1 MTDTDNSEGKA
12 TARVAVAGATGASST
27 DLWFGTA
34 NLNAIVTNPSGTDIK
49 IRYRIAGTDAWTE
62 LNASKGADGYTY
74 TAQATDFKAGRT
86 YECQLLENGA
96 ENGAVRS
103 VNTEAGSPTAE
114 RRIRGVAEVRQ
125 GVVSLCQRRN
135 RILGYGQPGRHFARR
150 QIQSHYRRSRPPT
163 GIFRNDLRQTANAI
177 PEHGGHR

>member
-103 VNTEAGSPTAE
+103 VNTEAGIQLPNAGFEEWRSPARRGIPMPAAE
-114 RRIRGVAEVRQ
+114 PNSGVRATR
-125 GVVSLCQRRN
+125 
-135 RILGYGQPGRHFARR
+135 RHFARR

-177 PEHGGHR
+177 PEHGGYR